1 MCEFVT
7 MAVLGAAQAGMSIA
21 GQRQQVAAQ
30 KQIQANA
37 SKIENQRY
45 RNEAI
50 AQRIRDAQE
59 AVADAQKIQ
68 FNQRQARKTKATATV
83 AALES
88 GVQGGVLQGLLQNI
102 DRQQA
107 TDNFS
112 IQQNVAMRNVQSD
125 LRLRDMGLNNRNNL
139 LRINRPIEQPNVL
152 SSLID
157 GAQFGMQMGSLGK
170 EAGLDGFFG
179 KNKSKTP
186 KPDLAMNTTGNFGLT
201 GDMIT

>member
-1 MCEFVT
+1 MCEPTT
-7 MAVLGAAQAGMSIA
+7 MMILGAAQAGMSIM
-21 GQRQQVAAQ
+21 GQTQQAKAQ

-37 SKIENQRY
+37 TEMERVRY
-45 RNEAI
+45 RNEAA

-59 AVADAQKIQ
+59 SVADAQKIQ
-68 FNQRQARKTKATATV
+68 FNRQQAIKTKATATV

-107 TDNFS
+107 TDNFA
-112 IQQNVAMRNVQSD
+112 IQQNVAMRNVQSE
-125 LRLRDMGLNNRNNL
+125 LRLRDMGLNHRNNL
-139 LRINRPIEQPNVL
+139 LRINKPIEQPNIL
-152 SSLID
+152 GALLD

-170 EAGLDGFFG
+170 EAGLEGFFD
-179 KNKSKTP
+179 KKP
-186 KPDLAMNTTGNFGLT
+186 KPDLAMNTRGNFGLT